1 MEQPETDA
9 TSSADARHTFPVGLA
24 TRLGVLTAALAIVLV
39 LGATEIALR
48 WSERSRLEDARREAL
63 TIGATLSSYL
73 TRVAPRG
80 ERDSILDA
88 FTHWARNDISG
99 TNATVYLVQR
109 GQLVTL
115 SAVDSTVLGG
125 GADPLDSTAFSD
137 RTEQTKFMQSPEP
150 TWRIALPLGGP
161 TPFGVL
167 DVRVSTERLAAWA
180 RVERRRGYALALAS
194 ALLVAVAVAW
204 LMVRW
209 VGRPLGA
216 LGHVMTA
223 TREGAGWGPEA
234 TPIGPREFRTL
245 AQRYNALRSALIRR
259 EHESE
264 ARGAL
269 LALEERTRTVDRLA
283 AMAETSASF
292 AHEVGTP
299 LNTIRGHLQLLRS
312 DIGGAPEATQQRIDL
327 VLEQLDRVTTIVR
340 HGVDRYVWPAPA
352 PAPVDLATVTQ
363 RLLQFLAPSCLA
375 AGVTVE
381 LTDNEATPTFAACD
395 ADMVQQILLNLLKNA
410 IEAAGGGGHV
420 SVAVGR
426 QDGAAC
432 ITVSDDGPGLSE
444 AVRSRLFDPFATTK
458 GPDGTGLGLVISRR
472 LVRAQR
478 GALELLPSDRGVT
491 WRLTLPSA
499 SSDGAEDGE

>member
-1 MEQPETDA
+1 
-9 TSSADARHTFPVGLA
+9 
-24 TRLGVLTAALAIVLV
+24 
-39 LGATEIALR
+39 
-48 WSERSRLEDARREAL
+48 
-63 TIGATLSSYL
+63 
-73 TRVAPRG
+73 
-80 ERDSILDA
+80 
-88 FTHWARNDISG
+88 
-99 TNATVYLVQR
+99 
-109 GQLVTL
+109 
-115 SAVDSTVLGG
+115 
-125 GADPLDSTAFSD
+125 
-137 RTEQTKFMQSPEP
+137 
-150 TWRIALPLGGP
+150 
-161 TPFGVL
+161 
-167 DVRVSTERLAAWA
+167 
-180 RVERRRGYALALAS
+180 
-194 ALLVAVAVAW
+194 
-204 LMVRW
+204 VRW

-216 LGHVMTA
+216 LGQVMAA
-223 TREGAGWGPEA
+223 TREGVGWGPEA
-234 TPIGPREFRTL
+234 TPIGPREFRSL

-352 PAPVDLATVTQ
+352 PAPVDLATITR

-426 QDGAAC
+426 QDGAAY

-478 GALELLPSDRGVT
+478 GALELVPSDRGVT

-499 SSDGAEDGE
+499 SSAGPEDGE

>member
-1 MEQPETDA
+1 MEETH
-9 TSSADARHTFPVGLA
+9 ADAADPPNGRHAFPVGLA
-24 TRLGVLTAALAIVLV
+24 TRLATLTAALAVVLV

-63 TIGATLSSYL
+63 TVGATLSSYL
-73 TRVAPRG
+73 TRVAARG
-80 ERDSILDA
+80 QRDSILDA

-115 SAVDSTVLGG
+115 TAVDSTVLTE
-125 GADPLDSTAFSD
+125 ADPLDSVAFAT
-137 RTEQTKFMQSPEP
+137 RTEQTALVRSPEP

-161 TPFGVL
+161 PPFGVL
-167 DVRVSTERLAAWA
+167 DVRVSTQRLESWA
-180 RVERRRGYALALAS
+180 RTERRRGYALALAS

-216 LGHVMTA
+216 LGQVMTA
-223 TREGAGWGPEA
+223 TRQATGWGPEA
-234 TPIGPREFRTL
+234 PEMGPREFRTL
-245 AQRYNALRSALIRR
+245 AQRYNALRAALIRR
-259 EHESE
+259 ERESE

-299 LNTIRGHLQLLRS
+299 LNTVRGHLQLLRS
-312 DIGGAPEATQQRIDL
+312 DIAAAPDAPGQRIDL
-327 VLEQLDRVTTIVR
+327 VLEQLARVTAIVR
-340 HGVDRYVWPAPA
+340 DGVDRYVWPTPA
-352 PAPVDLATVTQ
+352 PAAVDLAGLARRV
-363 RLLQFLAPSCLA
+363 LQFLEPSFAA

-381 LTDNEATPTFAACD
+381 LGAADGVPVRAQCD
-395 ADMVQQILLNLLKNA
+395 PDMVQQIMLNLLKNA
-410 IEAAGGGGHV
+410 VEATGSGGQVTVTVDRHED
-420 SVAVGR
+420 R
-426 QDGAAC
+426 AC

-472 LVRAQR
+472 LARAQR
-478 GALELLPSDRGVT
+478 GDLELLSSNRGVA

-499 SSDGAEDGE
+499 GDGMEEPR